1 MQKQFTKEDA
11 ERALAIA
18 EELATAVENLLPTL
32 REEG

>member
-18 EELATAVENLLPTL
+18 GELATAVEYLLPTL
-32 REEG
+32 LEEE